1 MAVYTPLADATV
13 EAFQWLGDP
22 FSEYNLPGWT
32 SSLALHAP
40 SDQMLHVPCW
50 NGTFAARIG
59 EWVVKGPTG
68 DVNVVP
74 DLVFRASYNVDDV
87 DVIETKRIA
96 EESHAVAMEARAAAD
111 KRRAELAADTAAAH
125 NSRVAAL
132 QTPAVARP
140 AGKPAPSPAKPTHPT
155 AA

>member
-1 MAVYTPLADATV
+1 MAVYIPLAEATV

-22 FSEYNLPGWT
+22 FSDYALPGWA
-32 SSLALHAP
+32 SGLALHAP
-40 SDQMLHVPCW
+40 TDQMLHVPCW

-87 DVIETKRIA
+87 EVTETRRTA
-96 EESHAVAMEARAAAD
+96 EESQAVALEARAAAD
-111 KRRAELAADTAAAH
+111 KQRADTAAAR
-125 NSRVAAL
+125 NTRRAPSAA
-132 QTPAVARP
+132 PARP
-140 AGKPAPSPAKPTHPT
+140 SSRSTPPS

>member
-22 FSEYNLPGWT
+22 FSDYNLPGWA
-32 SSLALHAP
+32 SGMALHAP
-40 SDQMLHVPCW
+40 TDQMLHVPCW

-74 DLVFRASYNVDDV
+74 DEVFRASYNADEV
-87 DVIETKRIA
+87 DVSETKRTA
-96 EESHAVAMEARAAAD
+96 EESHAIAMEARAEAD
-111 KRRAELAADTAAAH
+111 KQRADNAVSIREARAA
-125 NSRVAAL
+125 REMPP
-132 QTPAVARP
+132 PATRSAS
-140 AGKPAPSPAKPTHPT
+140 AKPATTPPAKPAT
-155 AA
+155 